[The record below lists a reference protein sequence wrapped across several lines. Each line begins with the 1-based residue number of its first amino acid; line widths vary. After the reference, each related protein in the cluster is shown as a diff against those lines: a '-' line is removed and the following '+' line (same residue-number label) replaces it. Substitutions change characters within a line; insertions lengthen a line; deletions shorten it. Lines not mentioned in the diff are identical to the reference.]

1 MITGPGIV
9 LEQPFVGTQRLR
21 MANKKQGAFLKRR
34 LMLQELRA
42 QTSGTVRTTNETAS
56 DTYKEEPKEFQKSA
70 TTSGV
75 EGKSKDN
82 QLVFV
87 AGATGKVGS
96 RTVRE
101 LLKLGFRVRA
111 GVRSLQKAN
120 ALLESVR
127 QLKLDS
133 QDAVPSAPV
142 GPTTEQKIEIV
153 ECDLEKPDEIG
164 LAISN
169 AGVVVCCIGASE
181 KEVFDVTGPYRI
193 DYQATKNLIDAATVA
208 KVNHF
213 ILLTS
218 LGTNK
223 VGFPAALLNL
233 FWGVLIWK
241 RKAEQALINSG
252 LPYTIVRPG
261 GMERPTDAYKE
272 THNLVL
278 ASADTYFG
286 GQVSNLQVAELIACM
301 AKNRELCMNN
311 VVEVIA
317 ETTALLLPM
326 EELLASLSSANGV
339 SKFSSQEKELTEV
352 VKSASETQSSVEQDL
367 LQSAVSAVPEKAEL
381 QMVSEKSRP
390 LSPYTMY
397 EDLKPPT
404 SPCPSTPN
412 LSRSERS
419 VTAAVE
425 SPPQNQFSKLPVIA
439 ERGAAQKEEV
449 QISHSQ
455 SRPLSPYPMYEDL
468 KPPASPSPTL
478 K

>member
-1 MITGPGIV
+1 MGSEKSRPLSPYTMY
-9 LEQPFVGTQRLR
+9 ED
-21 MANKKQGAFLKRR
+21 LKPPASPSPSTPNLSLNERSVTEAVESPP
-34 LMLQELRA
+34 QNQFSKA
-42 QTSGTVRTTNETAS
+42 TVIS
-56 DTYKEEPKEFQKSA
+56 EP
-70 TTSGV
+70 
-75 EGKSKDN
+75 
-82 QLVFV
+82 
-87 AGATGKVGS
+87 GKVGS

-111 GVRSLQKAN
+111 CVRSLQKAN
-120 ALLESVR
+120 ALLESVA

-164 LAISN
+164 SAISN

-208 KVNHF
+208 NVNHF

-218 LGTNK
+218 LGTSK

-301 AKNRELCMNN
+301 TKNRELSMNK
-311 VVEVIA
+311 VIEVIA
-317 ETTALLLPM
+317 ETTAPLLPM
-326 EELLASLSSANGV
+326 EELLASLSSANVV
-339 SKFSSQEKELTEV
+339 SKFYSQEKELTKEL
-352 VKSASETQSSVEQDL
+352 VKSASEPQSLVEQDP
-367 LQSAVSAVPEKAEL
+367 LQSAFSSVPEKAEL
-381 QMVSEKSRP
+381 Q
-390 LSPYTMY
+390 
-397 EDLKPPT
+397 
-404 SPCPSTPN
+404 
-412 LSRSERS
+412 
-419 VTAAVE
+419 
-425 SPPQNQFSKLPVIA
+425 
-439 ERGAAQKEEV
+439 
-449 QISHSQ
+449 ISHSH

-478 K
+478 KEG